1 MGLADINFPVRYD
14 ESMNTVLTQE
24 LIRFNNLTSRLKKTL
39 KEVQKALK
47 GQVVM
52 SAELEAMG
60 NSMVNGAVPAI
71 WTAVSYPSRK
81 GLGPWTTDF
90 LGRLVFL
97 QDWMDSKTT
106 PVKYWISGFFF
117 TQAFITGTKQNFARK
132 HRLPID
138 ECIFDF
144 EVLAPS
150 AKEEMHRGPEDG
162 AYMWGLFIDGA
173 RWDSDLH
180 ALAEQNPKEL
190 YSDIPM
196 MLLKPSHKSKV
207 EPVRDT
213 DANGTAHIYMCP
225 TYKTSARFGVLMTT
239 GHSTNFVMW
248 IRLPMQ
254 KCHRQKHWIKRGL
267 AMLSQLDD

>member
-24 LIRFNNLTSRLKKTL
+24 LIRFNNLTSRLMKTL

-47 GQVVM
+47 GQGVM

-138 ECIFDF
+138 TVDFDF
-144 EVLAPS
+144 AVLKPDLIETV
-150 AKEEMHRGPEDG
+150 KDGKGPKPDDG
-162 AYMWGLFIDGA
+162 AYIWGL
-173 RWDSDLH
+173 
-180 ALAEQNPKEL
+180 
-190 YSDIPM
+190 
-196 MLLKPSHKSKV
+196 
-207 EPVRDT
+207 
-213 DANGTAHIYMCP
+213 
-225 TYKTSARFGVLMTT
+225 
-239 GHSTNFVMW
+239 
-248 IRLPMQ
+248 
-254 KCHRQKHWIKRGL
+254 
-267 AMLSQLDD
+267 

>member
-1 MGLADINFPVRYD
+1 M
-14 ESMNTVLTQE
+14 
-24 LIRFNNLTSRLKKTL
+24 
-39 KEVQKALK
+39 QKALL

-60 NSMVNGAVPAI
+60 NSMVNGQVPAI

-81 GLGPWTTDF
+81 GLGSWTTDF
-90 LGRLVFL
+90 LARLIFL
-97 QDWMDSKTT
+97 QEWMDSKTT
-106 PVKYWISGFFF
+106 PVMYWISGFFF
-117 TQAFITGTKQNFARK
+117 TQAFITGTKQNYARK
-132 HRLPID
+132 HELPID
-138 ECIFDF
+138 ECNFDF

-150 AKEEMHRGPEDG
+150 AQGEIHQGPEDG

-173 RWDSDLH
+173 RWDPASH
-180 ALAEQNPKEL
+180 ALDEQNPKEL

-196 MLLKPSHKSKV
+196 MLLKPAHKSKV
-207 EPVRDT
+207 EKVLDT
-213 DANGTAHIYMCP
+213 DPNGTAHVYMCP

-248 IRLPMQ
+248 IRLPMLD
-254 KCHRQKHWIKRGL
+254 CHRQKHWIKRGL